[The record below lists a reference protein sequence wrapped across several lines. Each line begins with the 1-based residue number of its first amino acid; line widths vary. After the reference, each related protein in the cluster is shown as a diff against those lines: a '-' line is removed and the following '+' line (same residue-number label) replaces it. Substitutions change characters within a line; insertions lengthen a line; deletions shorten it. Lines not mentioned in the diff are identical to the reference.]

1 MAATAEKK
9 AVEEKEKV
17 VVARG
22 VAGHAQPRS
31 AAHGGGWA

>member
-1 MAATAEKK
+1 VETTATAKDK
-9 AVEEKEKV
+9 VEVEKEKV

-22 VAGHAQPRS
+22 VAGHA